1 MSDTNEKK
9 TVENDPNSEDPKGI
23 GKPQKFM
30 GKLSWGILALGLVI
44 LGFALNLVVGKGAPI
59 SEYLILFAK
68 HSVSLVVISLIFL
81 VFKGLNFGID
91 FKGGTLIELR
101 STDSKINVAS
111 LRDNLNQMN
120 LGDVS
125 VKNFGNKTDYLIK
138 FENNDN
144 KNVIEEIKKNLDKSF
159 GNNFNFRR
167 VENVGPKV
175 SAELLKSGIIAISIA
190 LTLMLI
196 YIWIRFEWQF
206 SLGAIL
212 ALFHDVIVTL
222 GLFSLLGLEINLS
235 IIAAVLTIVGYSMN
249 DTVVIFDRVRENLRK
264 YSDIK
269 IYELSNISINETLS
283 RTLITSITTLLALL
297 SIFFFGGEILK
308 GFSLA
313 MIFGVIFGT
322 YSSIYIANTVL
333 VRLKVSQKTIIK
345 ED

>member
-1 MSDTNEKK
+1 MIAFNKYY
-9 TVENDPNSEDPKGI
+9 NQFN
-23 GKPQKFM
+23 
-30 GKLSWGILALGLVI
+30 IL
-44 LGFALNLVVGKGAPI
+44 
-59 SEYLILFAK
+59 
-68 HSVSLVVISLIFL
+68 SVSLVVISLLFL

-101 STDSKINVAS
+101 SADSKINVSS
-111 LRDNLNQMN
+111 LRDNLNQLD
-120 LGDVS
+120 LGDIS
-125 VKNFGNKTDYLIK
+125 VKNFGNETDFLIK
-138 FENNDN
+138 FENSNN
-144 KNVIEEIKKNLDKSF
+144 KNVIEEIKNNLDKSF
-159 GNNFNFRR
+159 GKNFSFRR

-175 SAELLKSGIIAISIA
+175 SSELLRSGVIAISVA
-190 LTLMLI
+190 LALMLI

-206 SLGAIL
+206 SLGAVL

-235 IIAAVLTIVGYSMN
+235 IIAAILTIVGYSMN
-249 DTVVIFDRVRENLRK
+249 DTVVIFDRVRENLKK

-269 IYELSNISINETLS
+269 IFELTNISINETLS

-313 MIFGVIFGT
+313 MIFGVVFGT

-333 VRLKVSQKTIIK
+333 VRLKVSQKTILK
-345 ED
+345 EDDKN

>member
-1 MSDTNEKK
+1 MIQFNKYYNHFNVIS
-9 TVENDPNSEDPKGI
+9 TV
-23 GKPQKFM
+23 
-30 GKLSWGILALGLVI
+30 
-44 LGFALNLVVGKGAPI
+44 
-59 SEYLILFAK
+59 LIII
-68 HSVSLVVISLIFL
+68 SLVLLI
-81 VFKGLNFGID
+81 FKGLNFGID

-101 STDSKINVAS
+101 STDNQINVSS
-111 LRDNLNQMN
+111 LRDKFSQMD

-125 VKNFGNKTDYLIK
+125 VKKFGNDTDYLIK
-138 FENNDN
+138 FENKNN
-144 KNVIEEIKKNLDKSF
+144 KKNIIEEIKINLDKSF

-175 SAELLKSGIIAISIA
+175 SAELLKSGVIAISLSLA
-190 LTLMLI
+190 TMLF

-222 GLFSLLGLEINLS
+222 GIFSLFSLEINLS

-269 IYELSNISINETLS
+269 IFELTNISINETLS

-313 MIFGVIFGT
+313 MIFGVLFGT
-322 YSSIYIANTVL
+322 YSSIYIANTIL
-333 VRLKVSQKTIIK
+333 VRLEVTQKTVLK
-345 ED
+345 DNDKV

>member
-1 MSDTNEKK
+1 MIAFNKYY
-9 TVENDPNSEDPKGI
+9 NQFN
-23 GKPQKFM
+23 
-30 GKLSWGILALGLVI
+30 IL
-44 LGFALNLVVGKGAPI
+44 
-59 SEYLILFAK
+59 
-68 HSVSLVVISLIFL
+68 SVSLVVISLCFL
-81 VFKGLNFGID
+81 IFKGLNFGID

-101 STDSKINVAS
+101 SNDSKINVSS
-111 LRDNLNQMN
+111 LRDNLSQMN
-120 LGDVS
+120 LGDIS
-125 VKNFGNKTDYLIK
+125 VKNFGNEIDFLIK
-138 FENNDN
+138 FENSDN
-144 KNVIEEIKKNLDKSF
+144 KNVIEEIRTNLDKSF
-159 GNNFNFRR
+159 GNNFSFRR

-175 SAELLKSGIIAISIA
+175 SAELLRSGVIAISVA
-190 LTLMLI
+190 LALMLI

-264 YSDIK
+264 YADIK
-269 IYELSNISINETLS
+269 IFELTNISINETLS

-333 VRLKVSQKTIIK
+333 VRLKVSQKTILK
-345 ED
+345 EDNTY